1 MFDFS
6 IEIEGQ
12 IDSKELWH
20 LLEPLNVNLIDL
32 GDSVFVFGQTSSTR
46 LGRTICICSRYGKVK
61 GDFCSTDGEQRG

>member
-12 IDSKELWH
+12 IDSKELWR

-32 GDSVFVFGQTSSTR
+32 GDGVFIFGQTSPIKLCR
-46 LGRTICICSRYGKVK
+46 VICICSRYGKVK
-61 GDFCSTDGEQRG
+61 GDFHSTDGEQRR